1 LKVDRS
7 FVEEMMTGSG
17 AAIVRATV
25 DLGHRLDLRVVA
37 EGVERRD
44 QLEALA
50 GMGCDLAQGYHVARP
65 MAPVDMLAW
74 LKVQSAQA
82 AEGSGGGGAVLPLR
96 RPRP

>member
-1 LKVDRS
+1 
-7 FVEEMMTGSG
+7 
-17 AAIVRATV
+17 
-25 DLGHRLDLRVVA
+25 LDLRVVA

-74 LKVQSAQA
+74 LQVQSAQA
-82 AEGSGGGGAVLPLR
+82 AGGGGGAVLPMR

>member
-1 LKVDRS
+1 
-7 FVEEMMTGSG
+7 
-17 AAIVRATV
+17 
-25 DLGHRLDLRVVA
+25 
-37 EGVERRD
+37 
-44 QLEALA
+44 
-50 GMGCDLAQGYHVARP
+50 